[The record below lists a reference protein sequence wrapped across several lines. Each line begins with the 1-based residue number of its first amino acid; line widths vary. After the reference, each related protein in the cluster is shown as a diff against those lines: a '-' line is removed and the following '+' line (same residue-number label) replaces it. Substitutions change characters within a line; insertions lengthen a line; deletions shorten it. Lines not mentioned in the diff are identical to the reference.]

1 MSEHEKPGH
10 DETRDEQSAVEPREG
25 RLEAIPR
32 RKFLGSLLVG
42 TAAGGALLPWSS
54 GSIATASTDTTGD
67 PFCDPSDVPWD
78 INPFD
83 PAAVVQAAGVM
94 ASFPFSPAARTNLE
108 SIQPIAERWAEG
120 GARSLG
126 DDELAAV
133 FELGWLPTAEVNGDG
148 TLRQQVNAALH
159 FRDNVWAPTPDNRD
173 QYESPLPS
181 SSRARLQ
188 RFEAGVEVRAL
199 AAILVGVI
207 IVILVCDF
215 PKDAR

>member
-1 MSEHEKPGH
+1 MSEHEKPDHGV
-10 DETRDEQSAVEPREG
+10 TRDEQSAVEPREG

-54 GSIATASTDTTGD
+54 SSIAEASANGD
-67 PFCDPSDVPWD
+67 AFCDPSAVPWD

-94 ASFPFSPAARTNLE
+94 ANFPFSPAARANLQ
-108 SIQPIAERWAEG
+108 SIAPIATRWAEG

-126 DDELAAV
+126 DGELATV
-133 FELGWLPTAEVNGDG
+133 FELGWLPTAELNGDS
-148 TLRQQVNAALH
+148 TLREQVNHALH
-159 FRDNVWAPTPDNRD
+159 FRNNVWAPAPDNRD

-181 SSRARLQ
+181 ASRARLQ
-188 RFEAGVEVRAL
+188 RFEAGVEVKAL